1 MPKRQERD
9 VLLAPLHTAHVSAIN
24 PYSNCNGLLAEASL
38 RAKSAKIVSEHLSN
52 IHPKGGHRSR
62 ILALRIIIRG
72 ALADPFGQ
80 PRRSG

>member
-1 MPKRQERD
+1 
-9 VLLAPLHTAHVSAIN
+9 VSAIN

-38 RAKSAKIVSEHLSN
+38 RAKSAKIVSEHMSN